1 ARGVALTR
9 MPYATKNQASLFDAD
24 RVFVDHGVGE
34 EPSTHLLHVLLR
46 GFRVLRG
53 QVDQERLRAVD
64 ASKAFETEKREGLL
78 DVVALGIRDA
88 FLEADFHPDLDHSVA
103 LPQASALPS

>member
-1 ARGVALTR
+1 

-24 RVFVDHGVGE
+24 RVFVDHGVRE

-46 GFRVLRG
+46 GLRVLRG

-64 ASKAFETEKREGLL
+64 GSQAFETETREGLL
-78 DVVALGIRDA
+78 DVVAFGIRDA
-88 FLEADFHPDLDHSVA
+88 LLEEDFHADLAPSAA
-103 LPQASALPS
+103 LPHASSVPSQS